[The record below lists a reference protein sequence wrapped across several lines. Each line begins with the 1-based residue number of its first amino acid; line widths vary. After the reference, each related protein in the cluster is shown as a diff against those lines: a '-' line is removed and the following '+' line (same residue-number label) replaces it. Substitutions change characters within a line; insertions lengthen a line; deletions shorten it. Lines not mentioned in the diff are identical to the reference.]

1 MVEKHTLSAAYL
13 FISIQHW
20 MLYLVYK
27 KYKNYFAVCVY
38 LTYYLADKRF
48 RWIFS
53 GSHHSKG
60 EPDGHGATV
69 KQGGRLYVLAR
80 K

>member
-13 FISIQHW
+13 FISTQHW
-20 MLYLVYK
+20 TLYLVRGE
-27 KYKNYFAVCVY
+27 KNYCGVGVY
-38 LTYYLADKRF
+38 LTCCLSDKRF

-53 GSHHSKG
+53 GSHHGKG

-69 KQGGRLYVLAR
+69 KRGGRLYVLAR